1 MANLPDTIYAL
12 WLREI
17 KRYLKS
23 RSRVIGSGGQP
34 LIWLALFGVGFGAVF
49 TLANGTSYITFMAP
63 GIMAM
68 TVLFTSIFAGV
79 NVIWDRQFGFMKE
92 ILVAPVSRFGIV
104 MGKLAGSSTIALLN
118 ALIILIIVT
127 AFGILPLAQLTVA
140 GILVTIVFMAL
151 TSFVFISLGLLIAS
165 MINNIEGFQVIVN
178 FLVMPMFFLSGAIFP
193 IGSATPLWM
202 QIISAIDPLT
212 YGVAGMRAALLGIN
226 AGAIY
231 MDMGIMLVLSAVF
244 IIIADW
250 AFSRMQAQ

>member
-1 MANLPDTIYAL
+1 MESSSNDGRVLAYEPARVACA
-12 WLREI
+12 WR
-17 KRYLKS
+17 
-23 RSRVIGSGGQP
+23 RSNRRLAAVQNGGRTHM
-34 LIWLALFGVGFGAVF
+34 IA
-49 TLANGTSYITFMAP
+49 Y
-63 GIMAM
+63 
-68 TVLFTSIFAGV
+68 
-79 NVIWDRQFGFMKE
+79 
-92 ILVAPVSRFGIV
+92 
-104 MGKLAGSSTIALLN
+104 IAL
-118 ALIILIIVT
+118 
-127 AFGILPLAQLTVA
+127 LAQLTVA